1 VNLFRRIDRVLTV
14 IERATMLVG
23 AAMLFSIMMISALDV
38 AMRYA
43 MNMPLTWSYDLISVF
58 LMCGVFFFSL
68 SDTLRNNEHVAV
80 DLLHSTMN
88 DRARHAA
95 LLLGYVLASIVF
107 CAMTSV
113 AYARLV
119 ASYTNDEV
127 LASSVAWPTWIA
139 ALFVTL
145 GLGVTSLRIL
155 YRTCGHFV
163 SAVTGR
169 SFIALPPLS
178 GAYEVV

>member
-1 VNLFRRIDRVLTV
+1 VELFRRIDRVLTL

-23 AAMLFSIMMISALDV
+23 AALLFSIMMVSTLDV

-43 MNMPLTWSYDLISVF
+43 MNMPLTWSYDLISLF

-68 SDTLRNNEHVAV
+68 SDTLRSNEHVAV
-80 DLLHSTMN
+80 DLLHSSMN

-107 CAMTSV
+107 CAMTLA
-113 AYARLV
+113 AYTRLV
-119 ASYTNDEV
+119 VSYTNDEV
-127 LASSVAWPTWIA
+127 VASSIAWPTWIA

-145 GLGVTSLRIL
+145 GLGITSLRIL
-155 YRTCGHFV
+155 YRACGHFA
-163 SAVTGR
+163 SAVAGR